1 MAYKIVD
8 PSSIDPGPGP
18 HPAASPFD
26 KRISEHLGVSAFE
39 IYQVELPPG
48 AVTVQHDHLD
58 DQVEDVYAILRG
70 DGWVLVDGE
79 EVPVSS
85 GQFVAVTVES
95 TRQVR
100 ASGSGLTLIALCAA
114 PR

>member
-1 MAYKIVD
+1 MAYRVVD
-8 PSSIDPGPGP
+8 PSSIDAGPGP

-39 IYQVELPPG
+39 IYQVELPPN
-48 AVTVQHDHLD
+48 AETVLHDHLE

-70 DGWVLVDGE
+70 TGWVWVDGE
-79 EVPVSS
+79 EVPIGP

-95 TRQVR
+95 ARQVK
-100 ASGSGLTLIALCAA
+100 ASGSGLALIAMCAA